1 MMFTMPPPPH
11 TPPAYVQVQ
20 ATAQPAQRGNQ
31 PSDPSMASS
40 SSAPAAAPQ
49 TPPGVGQSVA
59 PAAGAPGMS
68 DAARSSAPPA
78 GHVAAAS
85 DNGGQL
91 ASPNVPGG
99 TNHAPDVGPTPQP
112 FSAPIKKD

>member
-1 MMFTMPPPPH
+1 MMFTMPPHPPV
-11 TPPAYVQVQ
+11 PPAYVQLQ

-31 PSDPSMASS
+31 PSDPSMGSA
-40 SSAPAAAPQ
+40 SSAPAGAPQ
-49 TPPGVGQSVA
+49 TPLNAGQTIA
-59 PAAGAPGMS
+59 PAAGAARMS
-68 DAARSSAPPA
+68 DVARSSAPLA

-99 TNHAPDVGPTPQP
+99 TNHAPDVGPTPHS

>member
-1 MMFTMPPPPH
+1 MMFTMPPQLP

-40 SSAPAAAPQ
+40 SSAPAGAPQ
-49 TPPGVGQSVA
+49 TPPNVGQTIA
-59 PAAGAPGMS
+59 PAAGAAGMS
-68 DAARSSAPPA
+68 DVARSSAPPA
-78 GHVAAAS
+78 GHVAVAS

-99 TNHAPDVGPTPQP
+99 TNHAPDVGPTPQS
-112 FSAPIKKD
+112 FGAPIKKD